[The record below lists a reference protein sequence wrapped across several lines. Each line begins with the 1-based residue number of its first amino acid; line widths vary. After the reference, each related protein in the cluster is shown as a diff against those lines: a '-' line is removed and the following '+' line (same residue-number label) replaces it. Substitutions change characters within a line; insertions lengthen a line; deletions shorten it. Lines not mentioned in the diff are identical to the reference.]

1 VSTNTGGAA
10 LLLGLF
16 DDAAMFPPGNATAA
30 TAIREHLRH
39 RSSWYAALVG
49 PLLVHHR
56 RWDEFRSAQAE
67 AGSPHLRVVVLDPPP
82 AGPAAIPAVL
92 VTGYELVSTDPLRV
106 PGDGPPPAAVELVDA
121 DRRAGD
127 LASIAAERAAGTDVI
142 AKFRT
147 GGTVP
152 TAFPSEVDVAA
163 VIVGATRLGVPL
175 KFTAGLHH
183 AVRHFDAETGLER
196 HGYLNLLAAVRSAQA
211 GADEVVLVDV
221 LADRDAVS
229 LASRVRA
236 WSPDVVSAVRQGF
249 RSFGCCGVED
259 PIADAVSLGLVSQEP
274 R

>member
-56 RWDEFRSAQAE
+56 RWEELRSAHAE
-67 AGSPHLRVVVLDPPP
+67 AGSPDLRVVVLDPPL
-82 AGPAAIPAVL
+82 AGPAAIPSVL
-92 VTGYELVSTDPLRV
+92 VTGYELVATDPLRV
-106 PGDGPPPAAVELVDA
+106 PGDGLPAAVELVDA
-121 DRRAGD
+121 ARRAGD
-127 LASIAAERAAGTDVI
+127 LASIAVERAAGTDVI

-147 GGTVP
+147 GGTAP

-211 GADEVVLVDV
+211 GADEVTLVDV

-259 PIADAVSLGLVSQEP
+259 PIADAVSLGLVRQEA